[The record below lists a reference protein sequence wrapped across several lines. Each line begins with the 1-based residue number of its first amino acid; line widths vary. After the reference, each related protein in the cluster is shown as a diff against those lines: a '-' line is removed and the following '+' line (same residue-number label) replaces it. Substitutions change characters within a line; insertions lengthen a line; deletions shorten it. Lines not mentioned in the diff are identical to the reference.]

1 MHVACRSNLHVTQDV
16 AASYVGENCVLCAEG
31 LDNERIVLT
40 TRNCIE
46 LFRMNH
52 FHDATELMNF
62 PADEIMQNL
71 GRFLIVFLLALP
83 LDFEIIERCGMAVG
97 VLAVSAIIAK
107 FIP

>member
-1 MHVACRSNLHVTQDV
+1 
-16 AASYVGENCVLCAEG
+16 
-31 LDNERIVLT
+31 
-40 TRNCIE
+40 
-46 LFRMNH
+46 MNH

-107 FIP
+107 FIPYATWIQPLSERHRLRSLP